1 MFLQQVGRQLRGL
14 GIGIIA
20 SNGMQ
25 DMNLILEQLL
35 CRHFQGRIALLDVA
49 TLDAILHIGQLPQG
63 TSNKQPRTK
72 TGNV

>member
-1 MFLQQVGRQLRGL
+1 MFFQQVGGQLRGL

-35 CRHFQGRIALLDVA
+35 GGHFQGCIALLDVA
-49 TLDAILHIGQLPQG
+49 TLDAILHIGQLKT

-72 TGNV
+72 TENV